1 MKTSDMLIT
10 IANWLESPNNEAIL
24 LSEQDDDCLNIV
36 ANSCV
41 EAATALRKAAEQVE
55 IIEPTEE
62 SNITPESLDG
72 LAEIATAFDQS
83 NDPMLKK
90 QASLIDELLLTIA
103 ASPKILSDKKAAED
117 QRILDLR
124 NKYQQSKEWQD
135 KDNKVSEAVNAIE
148 KSPMMKEYRPMEAP
162 LSTRY
167 CPDHHGTPIMRVSD
181 HVWKCELDKKEY
193 DFNTGFTKLNGEKV
207 PGSNV
212 ENQTKVYQGEAISV
226 FDNRESRLGGYRS

>member
-1 MKTSDMLIT
+1 MKISDMLVT

-24 LSEQDDDCLNIV
+24 LSEQDEDCLHIV

-41 EAATALRKAAEQVE
+41 EAASCLRKAAEQVE
-55 IIEPTEE
+55 MVEPAEE
-62 SNITPESLDG
+62 SNITPESIDG
-72 LAEIATAFDQS
+72 LAEIATAFDES

-103 ASPKILSDKKAAED
+103 TSPKILTEKKAAED
-117 QRILDLR
+117 KRIEDLR

-135 KDNKVSEAVNAIE
+135 KDNKVSEAEKTIE
-148 KSPMMKEYRPMEAP
+148 NSKYYKEYRPMEAP

-167 CPDHHGTPIMRVSD
+167 CPDHPGAQIMRVSD
-181 HVWKCELDKKEY
+181 HVWQCDLDKKSY
-193 DFNTGFTKLNGEKV
+193 DFNTGFTTATGAKV

-212 ENQTKVYQGEAISV
+212 ENQTKVYQGEPVSV
-226 FDNRESRLGGYRS
+226 FDTRESRVAGRD